1 MTDPQVRAFAGGDL
15 DADFY
20 LCGPAP
26 FMDLAERALLVHG
39 VDAEQI
45 FAERF
50 TPAADE
56 TPNDAGG
63 GGAGPSEKDGT
74 VSIVLAGKR
83 RTVPRHSGET
93 LLESARRAGLMPPFS
108 CESGNCGTCI
118 AHVTEGEAKMR
129 VNNAL
134 DDDEVTEGW
143 VLTCQGEPVTP
154 DITVVYED

>member
-1 MTDPQVRAFAGGDL
+1 M
-15 DADFY
+15 
-20 LCGPAP
+20 
-26 FMDLAERALLVHG
+26 
-39 VDAEQI
+39 
-45 FAERF
+45 
-50 TPAADE
+50 
-56 TPNDAGG
+56 
-63 GGAGPSEKDGT
+63 
-74 VSIVLAGKR
+74 
-83 RTVPRHSGET
+83 PRHSGET

-118 AHVTEGEAKMR
+118 AQVTEGEAKMR